1 MFSLC
6 VDLLALTDN
15 VDHNRACKNAAGKD
29 IRPVVGQADHIDD
42 VVDDKH
48 NENTQAY
55 ADRVADTAGQA
66 RAADHAG
73 RDSLELPVSA
83 RRRLCAVNIDRR
95 HHTGSRSQNAGDQ
108 ISGNLDPLHIH
119 TLKL

>member
-66 RAADHAG
+66 RARPTTQAATALNSQLVPVDGCALLISIVAITPAAAD
-73 RDSLELPVSA
+73 RTPEI
-83 RRRLCAVNIDRR
+83 R
-95 HHTGSRSQNAGDQ
+95 
-108 ISGNLDPLHIH
+108 
-119 TLKL
+119 

>member
-6 VDLLALTDN
+6 VDLLALTNN

-66 RAADHAG
+66 RAQ
-73 RDSLELPVSA
+73 LVPVDGCALLISIVAITPAAAA
-83 RRRLCAVNIDRR
+83 RTPEIR
-95 HHTGSRSQNAGDQ
+95 
-108 ISGNLDPLHIH
+108 
-119 TLKL
+119 

>member
-66 RAADHAG
+66 TALNSQLVPVDGCALLISIVAITPAAAD
-73 RDSLELPVSA
+73 RTPEI
-83 RRRLCAVNIDRR
+83 R
-95 HHTGSRSQNAGDQ
+95 
-108 ISGNLDPLHIH
+108 
-119 TLKL
+119 